1 MKKDWSKKVLIF
13 FLVLLFLFAFQA
25 CTFVPGNPSSGDTET
40 PAPPSDTD
48 GCEIDLKRYGGGT
61 VDLCQGGLRDYLEL
75 DSAEEQAKYLYENQK
90 LGQDEQ
96 APDFSWSDDGSSEY
110 TVFFSDD
117 PAFGNAVTLTTEDEF
132 LEDAGFFIPGKT
144 YYWKVEGD
152 SGVSETDVFSTQD
165 KPVRIIEADGA
176 YNIRDIGGWTA
187 EDGKT
192 VKYGM
197 LYRGGQLNGYAGMDS
212 MTEQGKYVFRE
223 ILEIRS
229 ELDLRKPGKDDG
241 GQDACWWDKDGKY
254 IKIPM
259 EQYSCIIPEFQGAA
273 NSGAEYEESSPEAI
287 RQIFAFLSDEQNYPV
302 YYHCNAGADRTGTL
316 AFLIN
321 GVLGV
326 SYEDLTRDFE
336 ITSFM
341 GMGNRWR
348 GSEESGFTDG
358 VMSDTYTDTYVAW
371 GKMYELMLTY
381 YSDDEDGS
389 LSAAIENYLVTAC
402 GVEQAHIDALR
413 DIMLE

>member
-1 MKKDWSKKVLIF
+1 MKKVFCLFIVFVLTLCSGCVSAPEPPPRVIELQTEYDGSVLDLCGSSLREYLSEDDF
-13 FLVLLFLFAFQA
+13 AAQCNFLVEHEDEHYDWQNIMLIWKD
-25 CTFVPGNPSSGDTET
+25 C
-40 PAPPSDTD
+40 
-48 GCEIDLKRYGGGT
+48 GCE
-61 VDLCQGGLRDYLEL
+61 
-75 DSAEEQAKYLYENQK
+75 
-90 LGQDEQ
+90 
-96 APDFSWSDDGSSEY
+96 EY
-110 TVFFSDD
+110 TVSISLDSDFTQ
-117 PAFGNAVTLTTEDEF
+117 PYTYVTESCEF
-132 LEDAGFFIPGKT
+132 YYGMFRPGVT
-144 YYWKVEGD
+144 YYWKVEGTGGCSSQTD
-152 SGVSETDVFSTQD
+152 SFTVSEQ
-165 KPVRIIEADGA
+165 PVAIYTIDGA
-176 YNIRDIGGWTA
+176 PNFRDGGGWMT
-187 EDGKT
+187 ESGRR
-192 VKYGM
+192 VRYGM
-197 LYRGGQLNGYAGMDS
+197 LYRGSQLNGYGDAEPIPES
-212 MTEQGKYVFRE
+212 GKSKLRE
-223 ILEIRS
+223 DLKIKSEI
-229 ELDLRKPGKDDG
+229 DLRTQDVDDG
-241 GQDACWWDKDGKY
+241 GQDSNFFAPGEAYVKAPFHPY
-254 IKIPM
+254 TH
-259 EQYSCIIPEFQGAA
+259 IIPEYRKEDPDRVFD
-273 NSGAEYEESSPEAI
+273 ERVPESIAT
-287 RQIFAFLSDEQNYPV
+287 IFEFLSNEENYPV